1 MFYSKTT
8 CGFYTREIHG
18 DNIPADAVEITAEQH
33 MSLMQWQSEGKIIT
47 ADENGYPVLIDPPP
61 TPAPEPKS
69 RFTSLE
75 YLDRFTQDEQEAI
88 VGATYSNVQIKLYYD
103 RLLAATFIDLDD
115 PRTEAGIDAL
125 IAAELL
131 APDRK
136 AALMQPEEIA
146 NV

>member
-1 MFYSKTT
+1 MPYVKRNEQNKISGIYSREQEFATEFLPDDDVEVVAYLNPVEYKTQ
-8 CGFYTREIHG
+8 F
-18 DNIPADAVEITAEQH
+18 
-33 MSLMQWQSEGKIIT
+33 S
-47 ADENGYPVLIDPPP
+47 
-61 TPAPEPKS
+61 
-69 RFTSLE
+69 SLE
-75 YLDRFTQDEQEAI
+75 YLDRFTQIEQEAI

-131 APDRK
+131 APERK
-136 AALMQPEEIA
+136 AALLEPE

>member
-1 MFYSKTT
+1 MRYFK
-8 CGFYTREIHG
+8 
-18 DNIPADAVEITAEQH
+18 
-33 MSLMQWQSEGKIIT
+33 
-47 ADENGYPVLIDPPP
+47 DENEKVRAIDAGQEFLIQDVWQEMTEAEVEAHIAAPPVFK
-61 TPAPEPKS
+61 TQ
-69 RFTSLE
+69 FTSLE